1 MAQPVI
7 GLRSRRL
14 LALSLAFAL
23 LGSLIPLVAASA
35 ADALSFTQGPPVT
48 ATSGTAF
55 PITVHDDGGNGIPVT
70 LSLINGNAGANLNC
84 TPSKTVST
92 SGTSDAMFSCTVDKV
107 GTNYRIHA
115 TAPGAANKNSAQ
127 FDVIAGAA
135 DHLVFLAYPTSPSP
149 TTLSPQPSV
158 AVVDAA
164 GNTIISD
171 NTTVIT
177 LQSTPTDSFACTGG
191 LSKMVFNG
199 VATFSGCTLSAGT
212 GYTIKATSVPVYTQ
226 ITGPAFNVVGSAT
239 QLQFCWGT
247 AAICNTT
254 APVTVGAGAPFTLQP
269 EVRVEDAS
277 GNTVTS
283 DNTTVVTLA
292 IKSGTPVSGGPGTL
306 TCTGGNSKTVTAGVA
321 DFTGCSINT
330 PGTNYQLTATSTPVL
345 TPATS
350 GAFNVAVGAASKLAF
365 VTQPPTTATANVPFG
380 NVQVAI
386 EDAGGNVITSG
397 ITATIALTIGANPGA
412 GTLTCS
418 GGNNATTVN
427 GVATFTGCSISA
439 QGNGYTLVATAVAT
453 APVTTLAPAT
463 STAINVTAPSAT
475 ITLTPSSTVITWGG
489 SVTFTTHFGTNGV
502 GKTFTLQVS
511 KDGVNWSNITGATIV
526 TDGSGNGS
534 FTYRPSDNRYYRA
547 SFAGTGDLGAGNSN
561 VVRVVVRQ
569 ISVIRPAPTSTY
581 RTISRGTQITFTST
595 IRPNRPELPQAT
607 AHFKVYQFQNGE
619 WVQVLDR
626 MVPVDRSNG
635 VATLQITF
643 NTPGKFYARSQAIP
657 TSFNANSV
665 WSDLVRYIVR

>member
-212 GYTIKATSVPVYTQ
+212 GYTIKATSVPV
-226 ITGPAFNVVGSAT
+226 
-239 QLQFCWGT
+239 
-247 AAICNTT
+247 
-254 APVTVGAGAPFTLQP
+254 
-269 EVRVEDAS
+269 
-277 GNTVTS
+277 
-283 DNTTVVTLA
+283 
-292 IKSGTPVSGGPGTL
+292 
-306 TCTGGNSKTVTAGVA
+306 
-321 DFTGCSINT
+321 
-330 PGTNYQLTATSTPVL
+330 
-345 TPATS
+345 
-350 GAFNVAVGAASKLAF
+350 
-365 VTQPPTTATANVPFG
+365 
-380 NVQVAI
+380 
-386 EDAGGNVITSG
+386 
-397 ITATIALTIGANPGA
+397 
-412 GTLTCS
+412 
-418 GGNNATTVN
+418 
-427 GVATFTGCSISA
+427 
-439 QGNGYTLVATAVAT
+439 
-453 APVTTLAPAT
+453 
-463 STAINVTAPSAT
+463 
-475 ITLTPSSTVITWGG
+475 
-489 SVTFTTHFGTNGV
+489 
-502 GKTFTLQVS
+502 
-511 KDGVNWSNITGATIV
+511 
-526 TDGSGNGS
+526 
-534 FTYRPSDNRYYRA
+534 
-547 SFAGTGDLGAGNSN
+547 
-561 VVRVVVRQ
+561 
-569 ISVIRPAPTSTY
+569 
-581 RTISRGTQITFTST
+581 
-595 IRPNRPELPQAT
+595 
-607 AHFKVYQFQNGE
+607 
-619 WVQVLDR
+619 
-626 MVPVDRSNG
+626 
-635 VATLQITF
+635 
-643 NTPGKFYARSQAIP
+643 
-657 TSFNANSV
+657 
-665 WSDLVRYIVR
+665 